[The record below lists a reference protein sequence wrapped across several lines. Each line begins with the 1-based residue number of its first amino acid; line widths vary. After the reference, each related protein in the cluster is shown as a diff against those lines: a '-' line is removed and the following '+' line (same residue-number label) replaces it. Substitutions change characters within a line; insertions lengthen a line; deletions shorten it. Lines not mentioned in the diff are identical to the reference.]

1 MKQLIVA
8 LCSTMVCT
16 FVVSSA
22 FAQSDARF
30 AKANAD
36 YAAGHFQEAV
46 NGYETLVRSGEW
58 SANLFYDLGNAYF
71 RVGDFGHAVLNYE
84 RALALDRHHPEADAN
99 LRIVRDE
106 ARALE
111 MQSSWPERYLQ
122 FGSLNQYSVV
132 ATVAFWLGMFC
143 VFRLIFGRRRSAAIM
158 TLLILSFSTFVIA
171 AFAIYKLENG
181 NSGRALAIVTGTG
194 IEARFAT
201 ADSANSVLAL
211 PPGSEI
217 KILSTRGD
225 WIYAA
230 LPNNLRGWLPAK
242 SAELV
247 RL

>member
-1 MKQLIVA
+1 
-8 LCSTMVCT
+8 
-16 FVVSSA
+16 
-22 FAQSDARF
+22 
-30 AKANAD
+30 
-36 YAAGHFQEAV
+36 
-46 NGYETLVRSGEW
+46 
-58 SANLFYDLGNAYF
+58 
-71 RVGDFGHAVLNYE
+71 
-84 RALALDRHHPEADAN
+84 
-99 LRIVRDE
+99 
-106 ARALE
+106 
-111 MQSSWPERYLQ
+111 
-122 FGSLNQYSVV
+122 
-132 ATVAFWLGMFC
+132 MFC